1 MIVTPKLSRAFALT
15 FALGMAGVLTADPA
29 AASPGQPFA
38 IEKANVTLTSPLMD
52 GFETARRGRGAD
64 DGAGHTRGGGKTRG
78 RGKDDGPNH
87 GFKAQP
93 ADDMIFARR
102 GRGADDGAG
111 HTRGG
116 GKTRG
121 RGKDDAP
128 NHG

>member
-1 MIVTPKLSRAFALT
+1 MTSKLNRAFALT
-15 FALGMAGVLTADPA
+15 LALGIGGILTVGPA

-38 IEKANVTLTSPLMD
+38 TQEFGVTLPSLHTD

-78 RGKDDGPNH
+78 RGKDDAPNH
-87 GFKAQP
+87 GWMEQQTE
-93 ADDMIFARR
+93 DVIFARR

>member
-1 MIVTPKLSRAFALT
+1 MTSKFTCAVALT
-15 FALGMAGVLTADPA
+15 FALGTSGILTISPA
-29 AASPGQPFA
+29 MASPGQPFA
-38 IEKANVTLTSPLMD
+38 TQDAVAGLTSTLTDS
-52 GFETARRGRGAD
+52 FETARRGRGAD

-87 GFKAQP
+87 TSIEQGT
-93 ADDMIFARR
+93 DDLIFARQ

-116 GKTRG
+116 GKKRG
-121 RGKDDAP
+121 RGADDAP

>member
-1 MIVTPKLSRAFALT
+1 MTHTLSRAFALT
-15 FALGMAGVLTADPA
+15 FALGMAGTFTADPA
-29 AASPGQPFA
+29 VASPGQPFTV
-38 IEKANVTLTSPLMD
+38 EKAAVTLTSPLLD

-87 GFKAQP
+87 GWREQQ
-93 ADDMIFARR
+93 ADDVIFARR